1 MWSHTFH
8 HIVTVC
14 RDNHYR
20 LLYRWKEESKALTQK
35 FEHTLAEVKSEMMRH
50 RRRSEELQ
58 IQMNHMKAAKEDL
71 GKQLGQLTN
80 TNSALQRQLD
90 EVEARAETAVAQVAK
105 LLSKERQLLHE
116 RRELHKQLDRMKLQ
130 MARKTVG

>member
-1 MWSHTFH
+1 
-8 HIVTVC
+8 
-14 RDNHYR
+14 
-20 LLYRWKEESKALTQK
+20 
-35 FEHTLAEVKSEMMRH
+35 
-50 RRRSEELQ
+50 
-58 IQMNHMKAAKEDL
+58 MNHMKAAKEDL